1 MEMDNSIFIKL
12 INDMEKEIKVLKEI
26 YKSDK
31 QYVDEIDDIILKL
44 RNIQDAFRPKEK
56 ILKNKIKEIDR
67 LLNEI
72 ENKRGDIILTEV
84 DNIYENVRRNL
95 LDGMSLQKL
104 ANNSARLIV
113 FENKEVGKIDIL
125 EKHKHNF
132 VISVEIYDKKEEFEI
147 NDPIRTYNIIS
158 FINTNF
164 NYK

>member
-1 MEMDNSIFIKL
+1 MDNSIFIKL

-95 LDGMSLQKL
+95 LDGMNLQKL
-104 ANNSARLIV
+104 ENNSARLIV

-125 EKHKHNF
+125 EKYKHNF
-132 VISVEIYDKKEEFEI
+132 VIGVDIYDKREEFEI
-147 NDPIRTYNIIS
+147 NDPVRTYNIIS